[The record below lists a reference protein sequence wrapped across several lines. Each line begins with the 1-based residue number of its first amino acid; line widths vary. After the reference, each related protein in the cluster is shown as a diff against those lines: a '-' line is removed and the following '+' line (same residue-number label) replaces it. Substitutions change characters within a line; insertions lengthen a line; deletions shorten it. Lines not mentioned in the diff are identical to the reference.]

1 MIARHWTGWTRA
13 HDADAYEELLR
24 ETVLPAL
31 RRIDGYAGGY
41 VLRRADG
48 DEVQFVVVNLF
59 ASLEAVRAFAG
70 PDYETAVFEP
80 EALRLLSRVEPKA
93 LHYDVRV
100 ATVHAD
106 AARVMPAMTAPTGSD
121 ADAPSASGDARR

>member
-1 MIARHWTGWTRA
+1 MMIARHWTGWTRST
-13 HDADAYEELLR
+13 DADAYEQLVR
-24 ETVLPAL
+24 GTVLPAL
-31 RRIDGYAGGY
+31 RRIDGYHGGY

-59 ASLEAVRAFAG
+59 ESLEAVKAFAG

-80 EALRLLSRVEPKA
+80 EARRLLSRSEPKA

-100 ATVHAD
+100 AT
-106 AARVMPAMTAPTGSD
+106 S
-121 ADAPSASGDARR
+121 

>member
-1 MIARHWTGWTRA
+1 MVARHWTGWTLPK
-13 HDADAYEELLR
+13 DADAYERLLR
-24 ETVLPAL
+24 EAVLPAL
-31 RRIDGYAGGY
+31 RQIDGYHGGY

-59 ASLEAVRAFAG
+59 ASLEAVKAFAG

-80 EALRLLSRVEPKA
+80 EARRLLSRVEPKA

-100 ATVHAD
+100 AT
-106 AARVMPAMTAPTGSD
+106 T
-121 ADAPSASGDARR
+121 